1 MWTDQDYPDENDTH
15 CQHCGRTIPLLSD
28 FYGGGRDM
36 TRHADHCPV
45 LAAYRN

>member
-45 LAAYRN
+45 LATYRN